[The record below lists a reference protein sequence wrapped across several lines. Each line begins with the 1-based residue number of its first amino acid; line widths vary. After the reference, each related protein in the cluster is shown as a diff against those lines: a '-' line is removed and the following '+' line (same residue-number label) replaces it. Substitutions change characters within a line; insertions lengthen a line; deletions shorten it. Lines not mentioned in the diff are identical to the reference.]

1 MLYWLS
7 ELDVLVSGLNLFRYI
22 TVRAVGA
29 GVTAFVVC
37 VVLTPRLVR
46 WLSQRGVGQHVRH
59 DEAAGGLPQF
69 HAQKAGTPTMGGVLM
84 LAAISASVLL
94 WGHLTNHF
102 LMGAWL
108 AMLGLGALGFV
119 DDYLKLRE
127 RGARGLSG
135 SLKLVGQ
142 TLIGAAV
149 GWSVIALP
157 PFNTVLE
164 VPFLK
169 AWSVPIGWWYV
180 PFAALVVVGASNAVN
195 LTDGLDGLASGCLA
209 MAGIAYGL
217 LAYITSHAVLA
228 GYLHVFGTP
237 LAGELSILCAALV
250 GATLGFLWF
259 NAYPANLFMGD
270 TGALGL
276 GGTLGVV
283 AVYVKKELLLVFVG
297 GIFVVEALSVILQV
311 ASYRYRARKRI
322 FLMAPIHHHFQMKGW
337 AEPKVTVRFWIVGAL
352 LALLGVASLK
362 VR

>member
-7 ELDVLVSGLNLFRYI
+7 EFREFFSGLNLFRYI

-29 GVTAFVVC
+29 GVTTFLLC
-37 VVLTPRLVR
+37 VMLTPLLVR
-46 WLSQRGVGQHVRH
+46 WLAARGIGQPVRR
-59 DEAAGGLPQF
+59 DAAAGGLKQF
-69 HAQKAGTPTMGGVLM
+69 HRTKAGTPTMGGLLM
-84 LAAISASVLL
+84 LGAMGISVFL
-94 WGHLTNHF
+94 WGNLTNQT
-102 LMGAWL
+102 LLIAL
-108 AMLGLGALGFV
+108 AAMMGLGAIGCL
-119 DDYLKLRE
+119 DDYLKLRG
-127 RGARGLSG
+127 RGTRGLPG
-135 SLKLVGQ
+135 RAKLFGQ
-142 TLIGAAV
+142 TLIGLAV
-149 GWSVIALP
+149 GWSVVALP
-157 PFNTVLE
+157 PQNTVLE

-169 AWSVPIGWWYV
+169 AWSLPIGWWYV
-180 PFAALVVVGASNAVN
+180 PFAALVIVGASNAVN

-217 LAYITSHAVLA
+217 LAYVTSHGTLA
-228 GYLHVFGTP
+228 QYLGVYFNP
-237 LAGELSILCAALV
+237 SAGELSVLCAALV

-283 AVYVKKELLLVFVG
+283 AVCIKKELLLVLVG

-311 ASYRYRARKRI
+311 ASYRYRHHKRV

-352 LALLGVASLK
+352 LALLSVASLK